1 MVNDTYEQMT
11 GLTFDEIL
19 NEYGIELPESLH
31 D

>member
-1 MVNDTYEQMT
+1 MTPTEQMT